1 MEQKAKMPPYPRSL
15 ELDVAKEILAEL
27 FDIRTH
33 EMYEMIRQRMEE
45 RTLYG
50 HGSLY
55 E

>member
-1 MEQKAKMPPYPRSL
+1 MEQKAKMPPYPRTL

-33 EMYEMIRQRMEE
+33 EVYEMIRQRMEV